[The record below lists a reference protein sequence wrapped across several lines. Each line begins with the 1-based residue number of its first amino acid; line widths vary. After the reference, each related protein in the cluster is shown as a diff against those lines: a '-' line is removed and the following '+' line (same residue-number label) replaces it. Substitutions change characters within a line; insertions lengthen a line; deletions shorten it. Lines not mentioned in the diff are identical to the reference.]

1 VVAVALLI
9 TTLLLYQG
17 RQERQGKETLVVMLQ
32 HMPQVQTL
40 VLEVVAV
47 NLLLA
52 QMVLVVQA
60 VTVVQEKQT
69 Q

>member
-1 VVAVALLI
+1 VAVALLI
-9 TTLLLYQG
+9 TTLLLYRG
-17 RQERQGKETLVVMLQ
+17 RQERQDKETLVVMLQ

-60 VTVVQEKQT
+60 VTVVQVKQT